1 LGGSS
6 GSILARAE
14 SFSTTS
20 FFGLPYYDIV
30 NTPKTRWWYPNLPTI
45 MRSDT
50 SGKVVNVTAAWLT
63 GGYGISRAGCS
74 LVSQWNAWK
83 CSTPTSYRMMV
94 VEDMDADNEMRRIR
108 YVAVLPTEWVVY

>member
-1 LGGSS
+1 MGASG

-14 SFSTTS
+14 TFSTTS

-74 LVSQWNAWK
+74 LVSSWNGWK

-94 VEDMDADNEMRRIR
+94 VEDMDADHEMRRIR
-108 YVAVLPTEWVVY
+108 CVAAWFTECVLH